1 MVFLAE
7 AIPPGTDYSTGATAR
22 IDDLKAG
29 DTRLQFAIPAGFLLA
44 PAVPAGTT
52 LLLTAGTATADESVV
67 VAENGTDTVTL
78 KRPLHF
84 DRKLTVKAESL
95 EFDLTIADGNGPP
108 ESFPFLATDSSHPR
122 YWNAVV
128 ESRAV
133 RLTPHDPPPAIAVP
147 DTRPAKGTVTL
158 AGSAPDDPAAAWS
171 DVLTSPATYL
181 DLLSPLDA
189 ISIVAIPGATSDDPL
204 RAMVAHCE
212 TAHDRVCVL
221 DAPRGRTTDQLIAL
235 RETLTGSLDSG
246 FGALYHPWL
255 RIRDPLTREI
265 VSFPPSGF
273 VAGLWAKVDATR
285 GVHKAPANVSIVGA
299 LGLEQLLTNAQQGP
313 LNMAGVNV
321 IRILPGRGLPT
332 VWGARTTASDRNWQ
346 YLNVRRLFNYLEE
359 SIAEGIAGEV
369 FAPNDRGLWAR
380 LKRTITDFLTR
391 EWQGGAL
398 FGATAKEAFYVRIDD
413 ALNPPATRKLGRL
426 YIEIGVQPVYPA
438 EFIVVRIG
446 IWDGGSEIAE
456 S

>member
-1 MVFLAE
+1 V
-7 AIPPGTDYSTGATAR
+7 R
-22 IDDLKAG
+22 AG
-29 DTRLQFAIPAGFLLA
+29 DTRLQFQIPAGFLLA

-52 LLLTAGTATADESVV
+52 LLLSGGAATGDESVV
-67 VAENGTDTVTL
+67 VASSGTDAVTL
-78 KRPLHF
+78 KRGTKF
-84 DRKLTVKAESL
+84 DRTVAGTAESL
-95 EFDLTIADGNGPP
+95 EFDLTIDDGAGTT
-108 ESFPFLATDSSHPR
+108 ESFPWLATDASHPR

-128 ESRAV
+128 ESAVV
-133 RLTPHDPPPAIAVP
+133 RLKPHDPPPAIAAADPRP
-147 DTRPAKGTVTL
+147 DNGTVTL
-158 AGSAPDDPAAAWS
+158 GGSAPDDPATAWS
-171 DVLTSPATYL
+171 DVLTGPNTYL
-181 DLLSPLDA
+181 DLLAPLDD
-189 ISIVAIPGATSDDPL
+189 ISIVAIPGATADDPL

-235 RETLTGSLDSG
+235 RETLTGSLNAG

-255 RIRDPLTREI
+255 RIRDPRTREI

-299 LGLEQLLTNAQQGP
+299 LGLEQLLTNEQQGP

-346 YLNVRRLFNYLEE
+346 YLNIRRLFNYLEE
-359 SIAEGIAGEV
+359 SIAEGISGEV

-380 LKRTITDFLTR
+380 LKRTISDFLTR

-426 YIEIGVQPVYPA
+426 YIEIGIQPVYPA

-446 IWDGGSEIAE
+446 IWDGGSEIVE